1 MLAITR
7 KVDQWVQIGQSI
19 AVAPTDIDEKTV
31 RLIARGR
38 VIGGAE
44 DGAAFERTAE
54 LSVGGEMRLGEHVVV
69 AVLAIAGDEVR
80 LGVQSP
86 KHVRV
91 GRKERADQKWSFA
104 TDGAPIRTDE
114 EEKKSQPQMNTDGH
128 RLEMQSWLFL
138 ICVHPRPICG

>member
-19 AVAPTDIDEKTV
+19 AVAPTDIDAKSV

-38 VIGGAE
+38 VIGGAD

-54 LSVGGEMRLGEHVVV
+54 LGVGGEMRLGEHVVV
-69 AVLAIAGDEVR
+69 SVLDIRGDEVR

-91 GRKERADQKWSFA
+91 DRKERADQK
-104 TDGAPIRTDE
+104 
-114 EEKKSQPQMNTDGH
+114 
-128 RLEMQSWLFL
+128 
-138 ICVHPRPICG
+138 

>member
-19 AVAPTDIDEKTV
+19 SVAPTDIDASLV

-38 VIGGAE
+38 VIGGPE
-44 DGAAFERTAE
+44 DGAAFEKTAD
-54 LSVGGEMRLGEHVVV
+54 LAIGGEMRLGDHVVV
-69 AVLAIAGDEVR
+69 SVLAVIGDEVR

-91 GRKERADQKWSFA
+91 DRKERVD
-104 TDGAPIRTDE
+104 
-114 EEKKSQPQMNTDGH
+114 
-128 RLEMQSWLFL
+128 
-138 ICVHPRPICG
+138 HP

>member
-19 AVAPTDIDEKTV
+19 SVSPTDIDEKTV

-38 VIGGAE
+38 VLGGAQ
-44 DGAAFERTAE
+44 DGAAFETTAE
-54 LSVGGEMRLGEHVVV
+54 VAVGGEMRLGEHVVV
-69 AVLAIAGDEVR
+69 SVLAIHGDEVR

-91 GRKERADQKWSFA
+91 DRKERVDQ
-104 TDGAPIRTDE
+104 
-114 EEKKSQPQMNTDGH
+114 
-128 RLEMQSWLFL
+128 
-138 ICVHPRPICG
+138 